1 MNQSATPAPVPAA
14 DTVLE
19 VEDLHVA
26 FGSRKERVS
35 VVNGVDFS
43 LKRGEVLGVLG
54 ESGSGKSVM
63 LRSLMGLFPRR
74 TEHRGQIRLLGRDIL
89 GLGPRALRPIRGR
102 DIAMVFQ
109 EPMTAFDPVFTVG
122 RQITEAIRA
131 HEGLSETEARAR
143 ALELFERVAIPSAKS
158 RLSNYPL
165 ERSGGMRQRVMIAL
179 ALACR
184 PKVLLADEPT
194 TALDVTVQIQILL
207 LLRELQREMDM
218 AVIFVTH
225 DIGVA
230 QEVSDRIG
238 VMYAGR
244 FVEMAPTRDIIRT
257 PRHPYTHGLLAA
269 TIHGQRRGDHI
280 QTIPGAPPNLA
291 HLPEGCAFAERC
303 ARAAPTC
310 RAAMP
315 ALAPLS
321 PGHAVRCRDPEAE
334 TSAGQPR

>member
-74 TEHRGQIRLLGRDIL
+74 TEYRGQIRLL
-89 GLGPRALRPIRGR
+89 
-102 DIAMVFQ
+102 
-109 EPMTAFDPVFTVG
+109 G

-158 RLSNYPL
+158 RLSNYPH
-165 ERSGGMRQRVMIAL
+165 EMSGGMRQRVMIAL

-244 FVEMAPTRDIIRT
+244 FVEMAPTRDIIRS

-303 ARAAPTC
+303 ARAAPAC